1 MKIHFPVE
9 GADIFTIESGRGE
22 GRFGFITG
30 SVAEF

>member
-9 GADIFTIESGRGE
+9 GAEFFITEEE